1 MSRNP
6 ENKYVIETQALWKV
20 YNEGKESEVRVVK
33 GIDLRIGYG
42 EFTVIMGP
50 SGSGKTTLLDMIGC
64 LLSPSS
70 GKLFIEGKHADFSDD
85 DMLARIRGEKI
96 GFVFQQFNLLSSASA
111 LDNVMLPMRIN
122 GMQKKKAEDRAGQL
136 LKIVGLEKRIHHRPG
151 ELSGGEQQ
159 RVAIARSLANDPKI
173 ILADEPTGNLD
184 TETGKKIMGLLKDL
198 NKTKGYTIIVIT
210 HDPSLAAHADE
221 VIKLKDGKIVD

>member
-1 MSRNP
+1 MIRKSTN
-6 ENKYVIETQALWKV
+6 YVIEAQALWKV

-70 GKLFIEGKHADFSDD
+70 GKLFIEGQHADFSDD

-122 GMQKKKAEDRAGQL
+122 GMQKKKAEDRARQL
-136 LKIVGLEKRIHHRPG
+136 LKIVGLEKRLSHRPG

-210 HDPSLAAHADE
+210 HDSSLAAHADR
-221 VIKLKDGKIVD
+221 VIKLRDGKIVD